1 MAFCFSRNLQFVLW
15 KGVVE
20 KMTKSRMFSIGA
32 MALSAAAYIF
42 GELTH
47 NEELNE
53 LKEDIKTE
61 LREEME
67 ETEEETSE
75 E

>member
-1 MAFCFSRNLQFVLW
+1 
-15 KGVVE
+15 
-20 KMTKSRMFSIGA
+20 MTKSRIFSIGA